1 MDDWLLF
8 GGALALGYV
17 IWFLFYL
24 KLYPSKKPCL
34 HCDALTDEPDQ
45 VCDACSMWF
54 SDFNYPEQKWD
65 ISPEEWKQW
74 YTNQWEV
81 DFDADEHDR
90 A

>member
-34 HCDALTDEPDQ
+34 HCDALTDEPEKVKLFAKLQRDG
-45 VCDACSMWF
+45 
-54 SDFNYPEQKWD
+54 QK
-65 ISPEEWKQW
+65 
-74 YTNQWEV
+74 
-81 DFDADEHDR
+81 
-90 A
+90 